1 MAKFNWH
8 KLLDKSWFYTKVLFA
23 IMALMLG
30 SYIYGTYKPNESA
43 KAKVNEELDILVP
56 LYLKGLLTFQR
67 QYDIPLIGPSNEHK
81 VRFKWYDVMI
91 DKKKTI
97 KDLKKVIKDGKI

>member
-1 MAKFNWH
+1 MK
-8 KLLDKSWFYTKVLFA
+8 KLDKKSKEILQMLVKGKGYFKTPTVPKDHTDKV
-23 IMALMLG
+23 
-30 SYIYGTYKPNESA
+30 S
-43 KAKVNEELDILVP
+43 VLDILVP

-67 QYDIPLIGPSNEHK
+67 QYDIPLIGPSNEHM

-91 DKKKTI
+91 DKKKSI

>member
-1 MAKFNWH
+1 MRLNKKSKEILQELVKGKGYFKTPTVPKDH
-8 KLLDKSWFYTKVLFA
+8 IDKKT
-23 IMALMLG
+23 
-30 SYIYGTYKPNESA
+30 
-43 KAKVNEELDILVP
+43 ILETLVQ

-67 QYDIPLIGPSNEHK
+67 QYDVPLIGPSNEHM

-97 KDLKKVIKDGKI
+97 KDIRKVIKDGKL

>member
-1 MAKFNWH
+1 MK
-8 KLLDKSWFYTKVLFA
+8 KLDKKSKEILQ
-23 IMALMLG
+23 MLVKG
-30 SYIYGTYKPNESA
+30 KGYFKTPTVPKDHTDKTS
-43 KAKVNEELDILVP
+43 VLDILVP

-67 QYDIPLIGPSNEHK
+67 QYDIPLIGQSNEHK
-81 VRFKWYDVMI
+81 VRFKWYDVLI

>member
-1 MAKFNWH
+1 MK
-8 KLLDKSWFYTKVLFA
+8 KLDKKSKEILQMLVKGKGYFKTPTVPKDHTDKV
-23 IMALMLG
+23 
-30 SYIYGTYKPNESA
+30 S
-43 KAKVNEELDILVP
+43 VLDILVP

-67 QYDIPLIGPSNEHK
+67 QYDVPLIGPANEHM